1 MSCSPAAPALRQE
14 KPVVPLPP
22 DVAAAPLPEP
32 LASSPAPAPPSPAA
46 SPVLIAETRPAAK
59 PSPLLAERSEG
70 GPSLG
75 GFIASSVFV
84 VALML
89 GGLLLLKRYGRRSR
103 LLGGADAIKVL
114 ARRGLGQRQ
123 EVLLIEAGPRVFLVG
138 STRDQLSTLGEYS
151 DPDEVSAL
159 LSGLPGDTSRA
170 TFRQA
175 LREGLREEEAPA
187 PAPVRAERTQSS
199 VMDELAEI
207 RRTVQAWRA

>member
-14 KPVVPLPP
+14 GPLVPLPP

-32 LASSPAPAPPSPAA
+32 LSSAPAVPS
-46 SPVLIAETRPAAK
+46 SPVLIAEARPAAK

-84 VALML
+84 IALMF
-89 GGLLLLKRYGRRSR
+89 GGLLLLKRCGRRSR

-138 STRDQLSTLGEYS
+138 STREQLSTLGEFS
-151 DPDEVSAL
+151 NPDEVSAL
-159 LSGLPGDTSRA
+159 LSGLPGDSSRA
-170 TFRQA
+170 SFRQA

-187 PAPVRAERTQSS
+187 PAPVRAERTQASL
-199 VMDELAEI
+199 MDELAEI